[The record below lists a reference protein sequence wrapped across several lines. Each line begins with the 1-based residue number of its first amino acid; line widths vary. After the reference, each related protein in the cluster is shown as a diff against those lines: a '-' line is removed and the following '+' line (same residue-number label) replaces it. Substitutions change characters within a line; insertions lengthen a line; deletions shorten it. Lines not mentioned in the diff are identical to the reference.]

1 MPTIIV
7 VESGWEN
14 LDIETVP
21 LLAMPPLT
29 DVVQQTL
36 ARLMGWNEAS
46 KSFRRLAVDSS
57 GRVLT
62 TSGQALN
69 GQVVRTDTTAPV
81 APAVVVLPQNQNRL
95 LYIVQNGFTSQIN
108 IGFDNTLST
117 LNGIR
122 VPPEGLW
129 IDEIYRGDVWAV
141 STANQSIEIYEYS
154 LNA

>member
-36 ARLMGWNEAS
+36 ARLMGWDEGS

-69 GQVVRTDTTAPV
+69 GQVVRTDTTAP
-81 APAVVVLPQNQNRL
+81 AANAAVVLPQNPNRL
-95 LYIVQNGFTSQIN
+95 LYIVQNGFTTQIN
-108 IGFDNTLST
+108 IGFDDTLAT
-117 LNGIR
+117 TNGIR
-122 VPPEGLW
+122 VPPEGVW
-129 IDEIYRGDVWAV
+129 VDEVYRGDVWAV